1 MHNRFHVALVAACG
15 SEWLLRFR
23 RTLLEQSERYRRLA
37 LMNRDMDRDLEAEH
51 LALMTATL
59 DRDTA
64 RAQTLMRR
72 HLARTAQVVHELP
85 DGWFGRTSGSA
96 GAVRKTL
103 PQVVR
108 RAAAKAAKRRPA
120 D

>member
-59 DRDTA
+59 EAPGAHGASRA
-64 RAQTLMRR
+64 RAARR
-72 HLARTAQVVHELP
+72 L
-85 DGWFGRTSGSA
+85 
-96 GAVRKTL
+96 VR
-103 PQVVR
+103 PHVGQRRR
-108 RAAAKAAKRRPA
+108 RAQDAAASGAPRRRQAAKRRPA